1 MIEGMGRFR
10 ALSKEVKMRKLGIS
24 LLGAAGLV
32 AAAAIG
38 PANATVEPNGSL
50 SVTIDGPNTVIP
62 SGNISDATTVL
73 NLSGAEAVGS
83 FVDPFLSNP
92 NNFCSAAGGGCLAA
106 NAPGYLAVGNPVVQ
120 SAMGFTVFTPG
131 SGTHPFVDNVT
142 ITGANGD
149 AVDFDFTSIFTS
161 VLTPTTSTVS
171 GSLTLDLLGT
181 FASDTGGVYTLGQSA
196 SMAIACGQTS
206 PGAAI
211 SCSKTISTPST
222 ITPPTVPEPASLALL
237 GSALVGFGAFRR
249 RRRNG
254 NKAA

>member
-1 MIEGMGRFR
+1 
-10 ALSKEVKMRKLGIS
+10 MRNFGLS

-38 PANATVEPNGSL
+38 PANAATVEPNGSL
-50 SVTIDGPNTVIP
+50 SVTINGPNTLIP

-73 NLSGAEAVGS
+73 NISGAEAVGS
-83 FVDPFLSNP
+83 FVDPFLGNP

-106 NAPGYLAVGNPVVQ
+106 NPPGYLAVGDVVTQ
-120 SAMGFTVFTPG
+120 SASGFTVFTPG

-142 ITGANGD
+142 ITHGANS
-149 AVDFDFTSIFTS
+149 VDFDFTSIFTS

-181 FASDTGGVYTLGQSA
+181 FASDTAGVYTLGQSA

-206 PGAAI
+206 LGSAI

-222 ITPPTVPEPASLALL
+222 ITPPRVPEPASLALL

-249 RRRNG
+249 RRNG

>member
-1 MIEGMGRFR
+1 
-10 ALSKEVKMRKLGIS
+10 MRKLGLS

-50 SVTIDGPNTVIP
+50 SVTINGPNTVVP
-62 SGNISDATTVL
+62 SGDISAATTVL
-73 NLSGAEAVGS
+73 NLTGTELLGS
-83 FVDPFLSNP
+83 FVDPFLTNP
-92 NNFCSAAGGGCLAA
+92 NNFCSTGGGGCSAA
-106 NAPGYLAVGNPVVQ
+106 HTPGYLAVGDVVTQ

-142 ITGANGD
+142 ITAADGNS
-149 AVDFDFTSIFTS
+149 VDFDFTSIFTS
-161 VLTPTTSTVS
+161 TLVPTTTTVS
-171 GSLTLDLLGT
+171 GQLSLDLLGT
-181 FASDTGGVYTLGQSA
+181 FASDTAGVYTLGQSA
-196 SMAIACGQTS
+196 SMSIQCGQTT
-206 PGAAI
+206 PGASI
-211 SCSKTISTPST
+211 SCSKSISTPST

-249 RRRNG
+249 RRS

>member
-1 MIEGMGRFR
+1 
-10 ALSKEVKMRKLGIS
+10 MRNFGLS

-38 PANATVEPNGSL
+38 SANAAPVNPNGSL
-50 SVTIDGPNTVIP
+50 SVTINGPNTVIP

-73 NLSGAEAVGS
+73 NISGAEAVGS
-83 FVDPFLSNP
+83 FVDPFLGNP
-92 NNFCSAAGGGCLAA
+92 NNFCATAGGGCAAA
-106 NAPGYLAVGNPVVQ
+106 NPPGYLAVGDTVTQ
-120 SAMGFTVFTPG
+120 SASGFTVFTPG
-131 SGTHPFVDNVT
+131 SGSHPFIDNVA
-142 ITGANGD
+142 ITNGTNT
-149 AVDFDFTSIFTS
+149 VTFDFTSIFTS

-181 FASDTGGVYTLGQSA
+181 FAADTAGVYNLGQSA

-222 ITPPTVPEPASLALL
+222 ITPPRVPEPASLALL

-249 RRRNG
+249 RRSG

>member
-1 MIEGMGRFR
+1 
-10 ALSKEVKMRKLGIS
+10 MRKLGIS

-32 AAAAIG
+32 AAAAVG
-38 PANATVEPNGSL
+38 PANAAAVNPNGSL
-50 SVTIDGPNTVIP
+50 SITINGPNTLIP
-62 SGNISDATTVL
+62 SGDISDATTVL

-83 FVDPFLSNP
+83 FTDPFLGNP
-92 NNFCSAAGGGCLAA
+92 DNFCSAAGGGCTAA
-106 NAPGYLAVGNPVVQ
+106 HAPGYLAVGDVVTQ
-120 SAMGFTVFTPG
+120 SATGFTVFTPG
-131 SGTHPFVDNVT
+131 TGTHPFVDDVS
-142 ITGANGD
+142 ITNGTNT
-149 AVDFDFTSIFTS
+149 VDFDFTSIFTS

-181 FASDTGGVYTLGQSA
+181 FASDTAGVYTLGQSA

-206 PGAAI
+206 PGASI

-237 GSALVGFGAFRR
+237 GSALVGFGAIRR
-249 RRRNG
+249 RRSG